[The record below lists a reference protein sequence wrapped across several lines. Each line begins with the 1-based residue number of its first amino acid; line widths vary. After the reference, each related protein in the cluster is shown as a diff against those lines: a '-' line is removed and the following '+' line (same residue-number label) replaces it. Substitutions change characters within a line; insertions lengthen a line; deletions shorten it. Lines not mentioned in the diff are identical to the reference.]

1 MHQHKQSCAGHD
13 TCSSECLAAKGDTVC
28 GSDTIVS
35 GPSSSNLDE
44 VILRPALELFYLWAT
59 FAPLSRGTAA
69 CGYAALC
76 AVLLAFGR
84 KIASPHLLPPG
95 KQLDWEAILAVD
107 FEAFWAHTKGWFSL
121 TAADEILAEIAHPW
135 CENNDKSLKSA
146 MVGHTAA
153 GNVQAN
159 DLFSCVK
166 TLRDMLD
173 VMCLPYFE

>member
-1 MHQHKQSCAGHD
+1 MHQHKQRHDSC
-13 TCSSECLAAKGDTVC
+13 TTECLTLRGAST
-28 GSDTIVS
+28 
-35 GPSSSNLDE
+35 LDE
-44 VILRPALELFYLWAT
+44 VILRPALEMFYLWAT

-84 KIASPHLLPPG
+84 KITTPHLLPTG

-121 TAADEILAEIAHPW
+121 TAADEYFAEIAHPW
-135 CENNDKSLKSA
+135 CEKSDKGQKST
-146 MVGHTAA
+146 MMGHAAA
-153 GNVQAN
+153 GNTQAG
-159 DLFSCVK
+159 DLFNCVK

-173 VMCLPYFE
+173 VMCLPYVE